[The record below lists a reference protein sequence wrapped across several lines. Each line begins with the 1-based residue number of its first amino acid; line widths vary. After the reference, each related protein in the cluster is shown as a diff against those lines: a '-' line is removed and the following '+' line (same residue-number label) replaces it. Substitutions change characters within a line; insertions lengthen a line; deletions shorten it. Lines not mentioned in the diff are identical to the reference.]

1 MPLDGEVPR
10 GVLELAGVCD
20 PDKEAREAEDKG
32 SDEEDSG
39 PDAEGEGDIMVLEAG
54 GSEEREAKAKAAVMA
69 RVRSI
74 SNVAGL
80 ESKGRVRRLWDCV
93 SCLFPTLLP
102 QFLKQGIS
110 PAVHAD
116 AQSSADAAAP
126 S

>member
-1 MPLDGEVPR
+1 MPLEGEVPR

-20 PDKEAREAEDKG
+20 LEKEAREAEDKG

-39 PDAEGEGDIMVLEAG
+39 PDAEGEGDIVVLEAG
-54 GSEEREAKAKAAVMA
+54 GSEEREAKAKAAAVA
-69 RVRSI
+69 RVRST

-93 SCLFPTLLP
+93 SCRSPSLLP
-102 QFLKQGIS
+102 LFLKEGIS
-110 PAVHAD
+110 PTAHAN
-116 AQSSADAAAP
+116 AQNSANAAAP